1 MMRRGD
7 LPQILESSS
16 DPRCGDNRGDR
27 CICHGLR
34 TAPAST
40 VSSPRQL
47 QSVRM
52 SVKSHFATK
61 DPSVFATYRRVVDV
75 ARTFGPVAEET
86 KKTSIH
92 LVRHTAL
99 AGIATRRSSLVL
111 TLKSAS
117 DIRSRR
123 VEKREQTSANRW
135 HVEVR
140 LTAPAQVDRQLTAW
154 LRAAYELAGPSSI
167 R

>member
-1 MMRRGD
+1 MMR
-7 LPQILESSS
+7 
-16 DPRCGDNRGDR
+16 
-27 CICHGLR
+27 R

-47 QSVRM
+47 QSACM

-75 ARTFGPVAEET
+75 TRTFGPVAEEA

-92 LVRHTAL
+92 LVRHTAF

-111 TLKSAS
+111 TLKSGS
-117 DIRSRR
+117 DIRSPR

-154 LRAAYELAGPSSI
+154 LHAAYELAGP
-167 R
+167 